1 MATFG
6 GRRVTFPVACDWPG
20 ANPGGDLGSPLLST
34 ELVPRNS
41 LSIRPVEARD
51 VDAWSAMR
59 ARLWPDA
66 EASELGREAL
76 GFVEGHPQSL
86 LDAVFVAGDERARP
100 IGFLELS
107 LRPFADGCDS
117 QPVPHVEGWYV
128 EASVR
133 RHGAGRA
140 LMQAAEDW
148 ARARGFCE
156 LASDTEVG
164 NEDSRRA
171 HEGCGFQ
178 EVERLIKFR
187 KPIGTL

>member
-1 MATFG
+1 MNDRAPRPTG
-6 GRRVTFPVACDWPG
+6 EIACQYVRSKP
-20 ANPGGDLGSPLLST
+20 
-34 ELVPRNS
+34 
-41 LSIRPVEARD
+41 RD

-66 EASELGREAL
+66 AAPELAREAL
-76 GFVEGHPQSL
+76 GFVEGRPESL
-86 LDAVFVAGDERARP
+86 LDVVFVAGDEQSQP
-100 IGFLELS
+100 VGFLELS
-107 LRPFADGCDS
+107 LRAFADGCDS

-133 RHGAGRA
+133 GRGAGRA

-148 ARARGFCE
+148 ARARGFRE
-156 LASDTEVG
+156 LASDTEVA

-171 HEGCGFQ
+171 HEGCGFE

-187 KPIGTL
+187 KPIVTP